1 MNRVLEYQN
10 LIIMLK
16 EIDTEKN
23 DSETLKEVLN
33 YIARELEKYIND
45 IKL

>member
-10 LIIMLK
+10 LIAMLK

-23 DSETLKEVLN
+23 DSKTLKEVLN
-33 YIARELEKYIND
+33 CIARELEKYIDD
-45 IKL
+45 IEL